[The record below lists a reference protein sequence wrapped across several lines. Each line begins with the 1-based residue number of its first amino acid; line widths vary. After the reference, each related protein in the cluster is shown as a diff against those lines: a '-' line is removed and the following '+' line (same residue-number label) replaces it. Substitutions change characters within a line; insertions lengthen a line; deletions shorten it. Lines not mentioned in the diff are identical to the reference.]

1 MHISKMWYVLHW
13 DLVVTGYTLKENEKK
28 YIPWRNKCAARRH
41 IWICTDGDKSH
52 DVSTKKNTLKNNARG
67 EKIIVVAC
75 DAKYV
80 L

>member
-1 MHISKMWYVLHW
+1 MKKSIFHEEISVLPE
-13 DLVVTGYTLKENEKK
+13 DIFGY
-28 YIPWRNKCAARRH
+28 ARME
-41 IWICTDGDKSH
+41 TSPTMS
-52 DVSTKKNTLKNNARG
+52 VQKKNTLKNNARG